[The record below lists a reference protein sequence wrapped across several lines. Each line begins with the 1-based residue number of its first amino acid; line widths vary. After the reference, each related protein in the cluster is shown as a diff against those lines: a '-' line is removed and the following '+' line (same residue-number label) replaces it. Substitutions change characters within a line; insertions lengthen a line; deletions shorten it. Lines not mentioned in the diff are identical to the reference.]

1 VKVDLLRDAQR
12 DGGWW
17 LLVGG
22 SEQSFVDATDPWH
35 LEFEYVQMIAMIV
48 AARYAE
54 GEPVTALHL
63 GGGLCTLPR
72 WIAARQPGSR
82 QTVIERSP
90 EIARLAASIGVVA
103 GTTVVIGDA
112 VEVVAEQP
120 SSRAEL
126 VVCDVYH
133 GPETV
138 TRVFTTDA
146 ITSIRRTL
154 RPDGLYVCNLSDAT
168 PFALTKVVAATLRSL
183 FDSVVMVAE
192 PGVLRGRRSGNLVI
206 AAADRPL
213 PVEDLTRRAAAGP
226 LRFRVV
232 AARDLSKFIGAAA
245 PAATET
251 DLPLSGESTG
261 RRLR

>member
-1 VKVDLLRDAQR
+1 VKIDLVRDAQR

-22 SEQSFVDATDPWH
+22 SEQSFVDASDPWH
-35 LEFEYVQMIAMIV
+35 LEFEYVQMIASV
-48 AARYAE
+48 VESRFAD
-54 GEPVTALHL
+54 GEAITALHL

-82 QTVIERSP
+82 QTVVERSP
-90 EIARLAASIGVVA
+90 EIAQLATSIGAVP

-112 VEVVAEQP
+112 LDVVTEAP
-120 SSRAEL
+120 SARADL
-126 VVCDVYH
+126 VVCDVYQ

-146 ITSIRRTL
+146 VASIRRTL
-154 RPDGLYVCNLSDAT
+154 RADGLYVCNLSDAT
-168 PFALTKVVAATLRSL
+168 PFALTKVVAATLRSQY
-183 FDSVVMVAE
+183 DSVLMLAE
-192 PGVLRGRRSGNLVI
+192 PAVLRGRRSGNLVI

-213 PVEDLTRRAAAGP
+213 PAEAITRRAAASP

-232 AARDLSKFIGAAA
+232 AADDLANFVGPAA
-245 PAATET
+245 PAATEA
-251 DLPLSGESTG
+251 DLPRSGESTG